1 MVKYILKIFSGLY
14 GYPTPPLAGS
24 GGSNL
29 SSAFSKKTN
38 PMEVASKV
46 GYEDAANAKTNC
58 DSAGS
63 EDCHS
68 CGSRNPEGATPWVE
82 RNYNGRKDAPRPL
95 DSRLRGNDT
104 YGCFSSSATFE
115 AASIRWATRFVL
127 LVLVVAI
134 CSCGNKQDAV
144 EKKRPAVA
152 VKVAVVSLSDEEIV
166 KTYTGTL
173 EGEKQAV
180 IYAKIAEAVKAVHV
194 REGQHVKADQVLI
207 SLDKSGPSSRY
218 QEALSLYR
226 NAEKNYKKMEYLY
239 GEGAVSESKFD
250 AAKTQYEV
258 TKAGFEAASQL
269 VEVQSPID
277 GVVTSLKV
285 SKGDFLGPGQELA
298 TVATV
303 VRLRVK
309 FGVNAADIGSMTLG
323 TMVTVSSADATR
335 TAKGTVLSVARSA
348 DPVTR
353 TFQVEVVLDNS
364 EGMFRPGV
372 FIRINIPLEQLTGV
386 VVVPRQAVIARRGEE
401 VVFVVS
407 NGVAQEREVTTG
419 ADLGGRIVITYG
431 LIAGDTL
438 VTLGQDYLQ
447 DGVEVNITD
456 IVEGEQ

>member
-1 MVKYILKIFSGLY
+1 MKYILKTFRAHS
-14 GYPTPPLAGS
+14 GYPTAC
-24 GGSNL
+24 GGMSNL
-29 SSAFSKKTN
+29 
-38 PMEVASKV
+38 
-46 GYEDAANAKTNC
+46 
-58 DSAGS
+58 DSALLKKPPPKGLLEES
-63 EDCHS
+63 QTQRKTANPIYATSFPRKRE
-68 CGSRNPEGATPWVE
+68 SR
-82 RNYNGRKDAPRPL
+82 RINGLLDARFHGHDISGLFRVRRK
-95 DSRLRGNDT
+95 T
-104 YGCFSSSATFE
+104 FSTSPKG
-115 AASIRWATRFVL
+115 WATRFVL

-134 CSCGNKQDAV
+134 CSCGNKQDTV
-144 EKKRPAVA
+144 EKERAAVA
-152 VKVAVVSLSDEEIV
+152 VKVTVVGFSDEEIV

-239 GEGAVSESKFD
+239 GEGAVSESQFD
-250 AAKTQYEV
+250 AANTQYEV

-285 SKGDFLGPGQELA
+285 SKGDFLVPGQELA

-303 VRLRVK
+303 DRLRVK
-309 FGVNAADIGSMTLG
+309 FGVNAAAVGSLMQG
-323 TMVTVSSADATR
+323 IMVTVSSGDATR
-335 TAKGTVLSVARSA
+335 TVKGAVLSVARSA

-372 FIRINIPLEQLTGV
+372 FVRINIPLEQLTGV

-419 ADLGGRIVITYG
+419 ADLGGRIVITSG
-431 LIAGDTL
+431 LNAGDTL

-447 DGVEVNITD
+447 DGIDVNITD